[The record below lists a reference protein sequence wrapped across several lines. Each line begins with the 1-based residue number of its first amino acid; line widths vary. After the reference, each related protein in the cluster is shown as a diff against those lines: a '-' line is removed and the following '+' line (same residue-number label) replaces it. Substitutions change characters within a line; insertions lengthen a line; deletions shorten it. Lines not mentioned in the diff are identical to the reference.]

1 MTPTRDPTGHITEN
15 PMRYLSNNRI
25 NREDIRDYIN
35 SARKQLQ
42 GSLNLIEK
50 EKAVYNLEK
59 MYDAEKNQ
67 LFKARELFE
76 DDY

>member
-1 MTPTRDPTGHITEN
+1 
-15 PMRYLSNNRI
+15 MRYLSNNRI

-59 MYDAEKNQ
+59 MYDAEKNR

-76 DDY
+76 EDY